1 MRGER
6 KKREKEKGRKRQRG
20 KERDGTKGGCRESRE
35 TKEDGR
41 RVFGRRGLPVAPGP
55 PAGGGQFAAPFFLIR
70 SFLSPAPP
78 QGPPLPLFFFHCAK
92 LRPRESSSFFV
103 RLSSIVSLFPV
114 RSLAFALS
122 RFFSSVLAFLAPRS
136 RRFSFRAV
144 DSFFLLPA
152 KRATRNR
159 ATRNDRSWD

>member
-1 MRGER
+1 MGLRAV
-6 KKREKEKGRKRQRG
+6 
-20 KERDGTKGGCRESRE
+20 CRESRE

-78 QGPPLPLFFFHCAK
+78 QGPLLPLFFFRCAK
-92 LRPRESSSFFV
+92 LRPRESS
-103 RLSSIVSLFPV
+103 LSSFVFLPSFLYFPSDLSPSFSL
-114 RSLAFALS
+114 SLS
-122 RFFSSVLAFLAPRS
+122 RFFSRVLAFLALRS

-144 DSFFLLPA
+144 DFFFFLPA

-159 ATRNDRSWD
+159 ATRNDHSWD